1 MPEGSRGSGL
11 YGPGFF
17 AGWAAALLLYPFTL
31 LFPIF
36 LGAQDGYAIARGDGG
51 VPGPAV
57 YRDAARRLEGATTY
71 ACPDTR
77 EPAQDERASALQVA
91 ERMSGAA
98 SAFPKK
104 NLDAFLWARSAEL
117 PFFRQAFALYDVDV
131 GNAVRVDAL
140 LNLAYRHCE
149 EQRAR
154 VAAGGS
160 AEPFDLYPRART
172 LLLESAE
179 RLERALDDY
188 DAARMP
194 FAFAMWAWA
203 LFEVVGL
210 WLFAGQVRRAIRYF
224 QNR

>member
-17 AGWAAALLLYPFTL
+17 AGWAAALLLYPFTF
-31 LFPIF
+31 LFPLF

-51 VPGPAV
+51 VPGSAM
-57 YRDAARRLEGATTY
+57 YRDAARQLEGATTY

-77 EPAQDERASALQVA
+77 EPAQDERALALQIA
-91 ERMSGAA
+91 GEMSGAA

-117 PFFRQAFALYDVDV
+117 PFFRQAFALHDIDANNASRGYALRKVAYD
-131 GNAVRVDAL
+131 
-140 LNLAYRHCE
+140 HCE

-160 AEPFDLYPRART
+160 AEPLDLYPRARA

-179 RLERALDDY
+179 RLERALGDY
-188 DAARMP
+188 EAVRIP
-194 FAFAMWAWA
+194 FAIVMWAWA
-203 LFEVVGL
+203 LGEVVGL
-210 WLFAGQVRRAIRYF
+210 WLFAGQVRRALRYF
-224 QNR
+224 LNR